1 MGCAFV
7 PLCWAR
13 YCKLKNGNKRNGIE
27 TTIAFSETRI
37 NSRINIQDM
46 ILLHVRIQRSFYKSK
61 GIYNRVNK
69 TSLFVLCTHLIDQKK
84 HSTRSNSTI
93 YNKNHGY
100 YYSHRY
106 SCSKITHHAC
116 DLFRINHRKK
126 RGKKKTA
133 VIENEHFYEI
143 FIAKRKKKKKKINRG
158 EERKKEREGKRNLNS
173 RISANR
179 FSFNFSRKF
188 RPRFRTSTTHLEVI
202 KRN

>member
-1 MGCAFV
+1 MLSSLLQAQK
-7 PLCWAR
+7 W
-13 YCKLKNGNKRNGIE
+13 KQTKRNRNNDRVQWN
-27 TTIAFSETRI
+27 THQFTHKYTRY
-37 NSRINIQDM
+37 DT
-46 ILLHVRIQRSFYKSK
+46 LHVRTQRSFYKSK

-84 HSTRSNSTI
+84 HLTRSNSTI

-126 RGKKKTA
+126 RGKKNSSNRERA
-133 VIENEHFYEI
+133 LLRNFHC
-143 FIAKRKKKKKKINRG
+143 KKEKKKKINRG

-179 FSFNFSRKF
+179 FSSNFSRKF

>member
-46 ILLHVRIQRSFYKSK
+46 ILLHVQTQRSFYKSK

-84 HSTRSNSTI
+84 HLTRSNSTI

-116 DLFRINHRKK
+116 DLFWINHRKK
-126 RGKKKTA
+126 RRKKTA

-143 FIAKRKKKKKKINRG
+143 FIAKRKKKKRKLT
-158 EERKKEREGKRNLNS
+158 EERKEKKKKRGKG
-173 RISANR
+173 I
-179 FSFNFSRKF
+179 
-188 RPRFRTSTTHLEVI
+188 
-202 KRN
+202 

>member
-13 YCKLKNGNKRNGIE
+13 YWKLKNGNKRNGIE

-46 ILLHVRIQRSFYKSK
+46 ILLHVRTQRSFYKSK
-61 GIYNRVNK
+61 EIYNRVNK

-84 HSTRSNSTI
+84 HLTRSNSTI

-126 RGKKKTA
+126 RGKKTA

-173 RISANR
+173 RISANHF
-179 FSFNFSRKF
+179 FSNFSRKF

>member
-1 MGCAFV
+1 
-7 PLCWAR
+7 
-13 YCKLKNGNKRNGIE
+13 
-27 TTIAFSETRI
+27 
-37 NSRINIQDM
+37 M
-46 ILLHVRIQRSFYKSK
+46 ILLHVRTQRSFYKSK

-126 RGKKKTA
+126 RGKKTA

-179 FSFNFSRKF
+179 FSSNFSRKF
-188 RPRFRTSTTHLEVI
+188 RPRFRPRTS
-202 KRN
+202 K

>member
-7 PLCWAR
+7 SLCWAR

-46 ILLHVRIQRSFYKSK
+46 ILLHVQTQRSFYKSK

-84 HSTRSNSTI
+84 HLTRSNSTI

-116 DLFRINHRKK
+116 DLFWINHRKK
-126 RGKKKTA
+126 RRKKTA

-179 FSFNFSRKF
+179 FSSNFSRKF

>member
-1 MGCAFV
+1 MYYVDMGCAFV

-13 YCKLKNGNKRNGIE
+13 YWKLKNGNKRNGIE
-27 TTIAFSETRI
+27 TTIAFSETRM

-46 ILLHVRIQRSFYKSK
+46 ILLHVRTQRSFYKSK

-84 HSTRSNSTI
+84 HLTRSNSTI

-126 RGKKKTA
+126 RGKKNSSNRERALLRNFHCEK
-133 VIENEHFYEI
+133 EK
-143 FIAKRKKKKKKINRG
+143 KRRKLT
-158 EERKKEREGKRNLNS
+158 EERKEKKKERGKG
-173 RISANR
+173 I
-179 FSFNFSRKF
+179 
-188 RPRFRTSTTHLEVI
+188 
-202 KRN
+202 

>member
-27 TTIAFSETRI
+27 TTIAFSETRM

-46 ILLHVRIQRSFYKSK
+46 ILLHVRTQRSFYKSK

-84 HSTRSNSTI
+84 HLTRSNSTI

-126 RGKKKTA
+126 RGKKTA

-143 FIAKRKKKKKKINRG
+143 FIAKRKKKRKLT
-158 EERKKEREGKRNLNS
+158 EERKEKKKERGKG
-173 RISANR
+173 I
-179 FSFNFSRKF
+179 
-188 RPRFRTSTTHLEVI
+188 
-202 KRN
+202 